1 MVQSNINKFGEM
13 AVAGCGSYSKVEGF
27 GFLPITCFALAL
39 TTFISQNLGAKEYGR
54 GKKGGCL
61 RRLLFHYHC
70 RADRPGDLWPCTC
83 TDRRIQQ
90 YAGGNLLWNSSG
102 SCSYF
107 ILFSPGFPPTV
118 WRGSSGEREN
128 PQYLCWSCW
137 YAGVLSV
144 LPTSP
149 LPFILSRTS
158 G

>member
-1 MVQSNINKFGEM
+1 M
-13 AVAGCGSYSKVEGF
+13 AGCGSYSKVEGF

-39 TTFISQNLGAKEYGR
+39 TTFISQNLGCKGIWT

-107 ILFSPGFPPTV
+107 ILFSPGFLPLYGGDPP
-118 WRGSSGEREN
+118 GSGKIHST
-128 PQYLCWSCW
+128 
-137 YAGVLSV
+137 YAGHAGMLVYYPCYLHHHYRSFYPGHQGDLLGLS
-144 LPTSP
+144 LTG
-149 LPFILSRTS
+149 L
-158 G
+158 